1 MQMLALK
8 VTERRGPELVDRP
21 LALDQAISIARDHG
35 LKLRELALPVE
46 FFVISLATILGA
58 WRKAGEAAW
67 LTAAEG
73 RALRIRRSW
82 RVTAAYP
89 PRMQPTG
96 LVIEDLARSRRST
109 QAPHSAYRQKCS
121 ASST

>member
-58 WRKAGEAAW
+58 WRKAGCEAAW

-73 RALRIRRSW
+73 A
-82 RVTAAYP
+82 
-89 PRMQPTG
+89 
-96 LVIEDLARSRRST
+96 ARS
-109 QAPHSAYRQKCS
+109 AYDGRGG
-121 ASST
+121 